1 MGDQTV
7 MAPATTEEVCQLSA
21 SISQNL
27 QALATTV
34 ESAFLKMTNHQDI
47 SQLMIQDGEVH
58 QPLL

>member
-1 MGDQTV
+1 MGDQTA
-7 MAPATTEEVCQLSA
+7 MAPATTEEVHQLSA

-34 ESAFLKMTNHQDI
+34 ESAFLKTTNHQDI